1 MEAKVVIVSVA
12 VVNHRDVV
20 DASVFSVKGVVVK
33 SKVVVTS
40 LVFVVSGIVVVGPL
54 VVDFG
59 TVAEDLEGGSWKSKL
74 LLLHH

>member
-20 DASVFSVKGVVVK
+20 DASVFNVKGVVVK

-40 LVFVVSGIVVVGPL
+40 LVLVVSGIVVVGPL

-59 TVAEDLEGGSWKSKL
+59 NVAEDVGGGVVEVKIVVVA
-74 LLLHH
+74 